1 MDWPNEDWPAARRSI
16 VLGHRRLL
24 SLALGVAL
32 LGGACGSPNANVS
45 TASASDGVGAPAY
58 EPSTGFEPDAVR
70 ILTVTSIRISL
81 EEYRAA
87 HGAYPA
93 SLDVLF
99 PTFAPRGQS
108 GQVMASLPPA
118 SDGYTY
124 VQTGAT
130 SYTLTVRLSNGQTY
144 SVTAPEGP

>member
-1 MDWPNEDWPAARRSI
+1 MTAVLATVAISACSGQPA
-16 VLGHRRLL
+16 
-24 SLALGVAL
+24 
-32 LGGACGSPNANVS
+32 NTTS
-45 TASASDGVGAPAY
+45 TPATAASASAGQNLPAY
-58 EPSTGFEPDAVR
+58 EPSTGFEPDAAR

-93 SLDVLF
+93 SLDALF

-108 GQVMASLPPA
+108 GQAMASLPPA

-130 SYTLTVRLSNGQTY
+130 SYTLSVRLSNGQTY